1 MPITTDEKAQ
11 LGMVTSPDDE
21 LQFSARHRPALRP
34 GDFTVHVTQ
43 TLNIAGSVHSFQ
55 SETTKFAV
63 FAPRF
68 ILREADIAAIFP
80 PAQSTSQFAEV
91 LPHIILN
98 RPTLPWERTCEKG
111 SSDANARPWLALLV
125 FSESELVGA
134 VKQVKVSDLL
144 ATAALGSA
152 RFASLVPESGD
163 PTDDSATV
171 IDLPWGVLTQVL
183 PAVVPDETSLV
194 CHVRSVKYA
203 SPASTMAGGQE
214 CSVVIANRLP
224 PPGKRVMVHV
234 VSLEDCY
241 EGSPLKFLGGPPKDS
256 ETVRLISLYSWQFFC
271 QTDAAGD
278 FEARMNILKTNVS
291 RLHLPT
297 SNIQGAGT
305 GKQQATTFLEGGFI
319 PLRHRFRQGDAS
331 VSWYHGPLLPG
342 ESPAPSNL
350 AAALPSICAD
360 KLLLYNSQ
368 QGMLDASYAAAWE
381 LGRMLML
388 ENSLIAGG
396 AFEFRRATA
405 QAAIAK
411 QHFDSQPDALYVLPP
426 RPGPEIPSNVQ
437 DWIANRLA
445 LFQGVP
451 FNYLVPDES
460 YLPQESVRFFHIDQ
474 IWRECLIDGALSVGR
489 FAGDTSAA
497 DSQLQ
502 ANLPKASSGFLLRSA
517 IVSDFPGLQID
528 AYPTIP
534 TGGRAQ
540 PAQTLKM
547 LRRVAL
553 SPNILLVIFDGV
565 ATVFDFHL
573 SPESIHFG
581 VDHPDA
587 AGAIHKTLR
596 QLASPAAVDVPFR
609 SQTQPNVQKLQN
621 VIDIRSLATRIL
633 QAKRGKAPNE
643 TDLPEFALEMIESVP
658 VLPDATMI
666 APYLF
671 VPLKMDAL
679 CLSDG
684 GAVLDAYEAF
694 NYLPRVDA
702 EGDHNAASPYLSTTI
717 DSTAFND
724 HNLFLPAGVHLHWA
738 LPPALSRGRA
748 QQGSADVNSSR
759 RQTAGS
765 WFAVP
770 AATRRA
776 GPFQL

>member
-1 MPITTDEKAQ
+1 MTTDEKAR
-11 LGMVTSPDDE
+11 LGIVTSPDDE
-21 LQFSARHRPALRP
+21 LEFSARHRPALRP
-34 GDFTVHVTQ
+34 GNFTVQATQ
-43 TLNIAGSVHSFQ
+43 TLNIAGSIYRFQ
-55 SETTKFAV
+55 SAATKFAV

-80 PAQSTSQFAEV
+80 PSESTSQFAEV

-111 SSDANARPWLALLV
+111 SSDPNARPWLALLV
-125 FSESELVGA
+125 FSESELAGA

-144 ATAALGSA
+144 AAAPGSA
-152 RFASLVPESGD
+152 RFPSLVPETGD

-183 PAVVPDETSLV
+183 PAVDPDETSLV

-203 SPASTMAGGQE
+203 NPASTIAGGQE
-214 CSVVIANRLP
+214 YSVVIANRLP
-224 PPGKRVMVHV
+224 PPGKRVIVHL

-241 EGSPLKFLGGPPKDS
+241 EGTPLRFLGGPPNAT

-271 QTDAAGD
+271 QAHAVGD
-278 FEARMNILKTNVS
+278 FEARMNILKKRNVS

-297 SNIQGAGT
+297 SNVQGT
-305 GKQQATTFLEGGFI
+305 GVAKQQATVFLEGGFI

-342 ESPAPSNL
+342 QSPAPTSI
-350 AAALPSICAD
+350 AAALRAICAD

-388 ENSLIAGG
+388 ENSLIAG
-396 AFEFRRATA
+396 ALFDYRRATA
-405 QAAIAK
+405 QAGIAK

-437 DWIANRLA
+437 AWIADRLA

-451 FNYLVPDES
+451 FNYLVPDEA
-460 YLPQESVRFFHIDQ
+460 YLPQESLRFFNVDQ
-474 IWRECLIDGALSVGR
+474 IWRQCLIDGALSVGR
-489 FAGDTSAA
+489 FAGDTSSA
-497 DSQLQ
+497 DSLLQ
-502 ANLPKASSGFLLRSA
+502 ANLPNASSGFLLRSA

-528 AYPTIP
+528 AYPAIP

-553 SPNILLVIFDGV
+553 SPNILIVIFEGV

-573 SPESIHFG
+573 SPESVHFG

-587 AGAIHKTLR
+587 AGVIRKTLR
-596 QLASPAAVDVPFR
+596 QPASPAAVDVPFR
-609 SQTQPNVQKLQN
+609 SQPLPNVQTLEN
-621 VIDIRSLATRIL
+621 VIDIRSLAARIL
-633 QAKRGKAPNE
+633 QAKRVKAPND

-658 VLPDATMI
+658 VFRM
-666 APYLF
+666 
-671 VPLKMDAL
+671 
-679 CLSDG
+679 
-684 GAVLDAYEAF
+684 
-694 NYLPRVDA
+694 
-702 EGDHNAASPYLSTTI
+702 
-717 DSTAFND
+717 
-724 HNLFLPAGVHLHWA
+724 
-738 LPPALSRGRA
+738 
-748 QQGSADVNSSR
+748 
-759 RQTAGS
+759 
-765 WFAVP
+765 
-770 AATRRA
+770 
-776 GPFQL
+776 QL